1 MVTGYAALL
10 RGIMPSNPA
19 MRNERLRSV
28 FEELGLERVASVLAS
43 GNIVFHAPAQDTAA
57 LEERIQD
64 ALHERLGIPGGTLVR
79 TGEELGAL
87 LDSDPFPGLT
97 HGRGTYLTAVFLKHR
112 PAEPVEL
119 PEEPDPRTRVV
130 GYDPAARVLL
140 AVIDNS
146 DPGRTPDFMAW
157 VGRTYGKDVTV
168 RTWLTVQRI
177 ARKLEA

>member
-1 MVTGYAALL
+1 MTGYAALL

-19 MRNERLRSV
+19 MRNERLRAV

-57 LEERIQD
+57 LEEHIQH

-79 TGEELGAL
+79 TGEELGTL

-97 HGRGTYLTAVFLKHR
+97 HGRGSYLTVVFLKHR
-112 PAEPVEL
+112 PAAPVVL
-119 PEEPDPRTRVV
+119 PEDPDPLTRVV
-130 GYDPAARVLL
+130 GYDPVTRAFL
-140 AVIDNS
+140 AVVDNS
-146 DPGRTPDFMAW
+146 DPGTTPDFMAW
-157 VGRTYGKDVTV
+157 VGRTYGRDVTV
-168 RTWLTVQRI
+168 RTWLTVQRV